1 MREIILASVSKRRSQ
16 ILSSCGIRHIVVPS
30 NIKEVF
36 EKDRSI
42 SEIVEMNAVMKAE
55 AVAEDSGP
63 AVIIGADTLVMR
75 GDVIMGKP
83 EGGKEAKDMLERFS
97 GSKIEVYTG
106 MCVMD
111 VESGRKSSGVD
122 RSELLV
128 APLDKSE
135 IEEYFYLLGPH
146 DKAGGFSIEGVGSMI
161 FDNIKGS
168 YFNILGLSMMKLKV
182 LFAEIGLNILDFVD
196 KNI

>member
-1 MREIILASVSKRRSQ
+1 MQEIILASVSKRRSQ

-36 EKDRSI
+36 DKDKSVA
-42 SEIVEMNAVMKAE
+42 EIVEKNAVMKTE
-55 AVAEDSGP
+55 AVAKGSG
-63 AVIIGADTLVMR
+63 AAIIIGADTLVMHE
-75 GDVIMGKP
+75 GVVMGKP
-83 EGGKEAKDMLERFS
+83 EGEKEAKDMLEKFS
-97 GSKIEVYTG
+97 GSGIEVYTG

-111 VESGRKSSGVD
+111 VESGRRSLGVD
-122 RSELLV
+122 RSEILV
-128 APLDKSE
+128 PPMDKSE
-135 IEEYFYLLGPH
+135 IQGYFYLLGPH

-182 LFAEIGLNILDFVD
+182 LFAEAGLNILDFVD
-196 KNI
+196 KNN